1 MTDQHEQQEQYERTS
16 RVVEFKLPLHWLIG
30 VASGVAFTLIS
41 MWFSL
46 NTLVRTV
53 GDLQIDVKAG
63 NNSVVAVVGE
73 LALLKYRLTNA
84 EARTDELA
92 AAIKKIER

>member
-1 MTDQHEQQEQYERTS
+1 MSEHNQQDNERTS

-30 VASGVAFTLIS
+30 VCAGLAWALIS
-41 MWFSL
+41 MWFSI

-84 EARTDELA
+84 ESRIDDVA
-92 AAIKKIER
+92 AGIKKLER